1 MKRKET
7 PYIYGMTTISI
18 KSLSIKM
25 AKLLKM
31 IFNRYLKQ
39 DVFARILKT
48 AKLLNVFKEG
58 DDEDPLNYR
67 PISILPSEPK
77 ILEEI
82 IKIRILNYLEGNEI
96 IG

>member
-31 IFNRYLKQ
+31 IFNRYLK
-39 DVFARILKT
+39 
-48 AKLLNVFKEG
+48 
-58 DDEDPLNYR
+58 
-67 PISILPSEPK
+67 
-77 ILEEI
+77 
-82 IKIRILNYLEGNEI
+82 
-96 IG
+96 